1 MSSPKRL
8 DRSSEN
14 RLLFTLSVD
23 EQKRLLPNLKLVTFA
38 LGEVICESGGHL
50 NYAYFPTTSVVSFI
64 YTMVDGATAEMGLVG
79 NDGMAGVTLILGG
92 ETTRSRAVVQIAG
105 DAFRMRANS
114 LTQEFARGGAFQH
127 SLLSYTQALIAQIS
141 QTAVCNRLH
150 PMVERLSRWLLL
162 CHDRVKSDE
171 LLLTQE
177 FIGNMLG
184 GRRESVTVAAGHLQD
199 AGLIRYTRGHI
210 RIIDRKRLEASACE
224 CYQVVKNECERLLRT
239 RRRTDVS

>member
-1 MSSPKRL
+1 M
-8 DRSSEN
+8 N
-14 RLLFTLSVD
+14 RLLFTLSVH
-23 EQKRLLPNLKLVTFA
+23 EQKRLLPNLELVTFA
-38 LGEVICESGGHL
+38 RGEVICESGGHL
-50 NYAYFPTTSVVSFI
+50 NYAYFPTTSVVSFL
-64 YTMVDGATAEMGLVG
+64 YTMLDGATAEMGLVG
-79 NDGMAGVTLILGG
+79 NDGMVGITLILGG
-92 ETTRSRAVVQIAG
+92 ETTSNRAVVQIAG

-114 LTQEFARGGAFQH
+114 LTREFARGGAFQH

-162 CHDRVKSDE
+162 CHDRVESDE

-184 GRRESVTVAAGHLQD
+184 GRRESVTVAAGQLQD

-224 CYQVVKNECERLLRT
+224 CYQVVKNECERLLGT
-239 RRRTDVS
+239 SRRTEVS